1 MAVVFLTLVLVMVVT
16 SQSEPH
22 FQHLDNS
29 LSNNSYIYYA
39 NILEGEAA
47 LKCVTDS
54 VDCCTGANVG
64 VWSDEKRRPFQQGE
78 DGASC
83 LFVTRGE
90 RVISLNRRHNCVPPT
105 SGLCR
110 CDIPDSTG
118 HTQSLFIYVSNS
130 TSYGTFLQ
138 FTFRHTSVTVTV
150 DVMRVCV
157 AGTTKYVSN

>member
-54 VDCCTGANVG
+54 ADFCTGANVG
-64 VWSDEKRRPFQQGE
+64 VWDDEKRRLSNREKMEPVV
-78 DGASC
+78 C
-83 LFVTRGE
+83 LLLEE
-90 RVISLNRRHNCVPPT
+90 RE
-105 SGLCR
+105 
-110 CDIPDSTG
+110 
-118 HTQSLFIYVSNS
+118 
-130 TSYGTFLQ
+130 
-138 FTFRHTSVTVTV
+138 
-150 DVMRVCV
+150 
-157 AGTTKYVSN
+157 